1 MPTVVTPLSAI
12 AWALVV
18 RGLVAIAFA
27 ILTFVWPRVT
37 LGAIVILFAVYAL
50 VDGAAGIAGALK
62 ERSRGWAPLVGG
74 IVSVVAAI
82 VTFLQPAL
90 TLLALVT
97 LVAIWAITRGVLDI
111 VAAIRLRREIEG
123 DDRAV
128 EGVRGLDR
136 DARAVAGVGL
146 GARRAAM
153 VEAAHRGERLGEDR
167 VALATLHVDDETDP
181 TAVVL
186 EAWVVEALLHGKI
199 GIRVLAS
206 AVAFGHSC
214 VVLVLGRSARRQI
227 DAGAGLRG
235 TTLARRRS
243 EQLTGRPP
251 VLALRYRRRLRAP
264 ARGRRA
270 APDR

>member
-123 DDRAV
+123 EWLLAVGGAMSILFGVLVFAAPRAGALV
-128 EGVRGLDR
+128 TAWWIAIYALVMGLVLLVCGVNLRN
-136 DARAVAGVGL
+136 
-146 GARRAAM
+146 
-153 VEAAHRGERLGEDR
+153 
-167 VALATLHVDDETDP
+167 LA
-181 TAVVL
+181 
-186 EAWVVEALLHGKI
+186 KRI
-199 GIRVLAS
+199 GS
-206 AVAFGHSC
+206 AV
-214 VVLVLGRSARRQI
+214 
-227 DAGAGLRG
+227 
-235 TTLARRRS
+235 
-243 EQLTGRPP
+243 
-251 VLALRYRRRLRAP
+251 
-264 ARGRRA
+264 
-270 APDR
+270 